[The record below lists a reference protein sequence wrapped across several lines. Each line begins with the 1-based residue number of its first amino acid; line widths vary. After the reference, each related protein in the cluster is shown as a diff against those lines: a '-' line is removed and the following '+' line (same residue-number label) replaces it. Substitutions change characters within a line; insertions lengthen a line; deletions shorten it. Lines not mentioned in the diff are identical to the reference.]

1 MRKFAIIA
9 AAGAMVMGSSAAW
22 AWSDVTGTIDSVNM
36 KSHEV
41 TLDNGQTYMFQ
52 KNLKMGNLKKG
63 EKVTLSWEEQKGK
76 NMVNKVTMEE
86 NKKT

>member
-9 AAGAMVMGSSAAW
+9 AAGAMVMGSSFAW
-22 AWSDVTGTIDSVNM
+22 AWSDVTGTIDKVDA

-41 TLDNGQTYMFQ
+41 TLDNGQTYIFE
-52 KNLKMGNLKKG
+52 KNLKMANLKKG